1 MDRAVSDVK
10 RGVIPLGFK
19 ASPGGFPVER
29 QMKAYVTGKLY
40 EKLFDL
46 DSVDAYVK
54 SKGVDMDAIDIQAT
68 QWARD
73 DVWLDYAKSVL
84 R

>member
-1 MDRAVSDVK
+1 
-10 RGVIPLGFK
+10 
-19 ASPGGFPVER
+19 
-29 QMKAYVTGKLY
+29 MKAYVTGKLY

-54 SKGVDMDAIDIQAT
+54 SKGVDQDTIDNQAT